1 MVAVPDR
8 HERGNLPL
16 MQRLLEPA
24 RSIDVIHET
33 DVLVVGSGPGGL
45 AAALAAAR
53 AGARTTLLER
63 NGCFGGN
70 ITQVGVEGFAW
81 YRHEHTVDCEG
92 IGIEFEERAKAMGAA
107 MPEPQSLS
115 HALDAEMFKWV
126 ADVLVEEAGIT
137 PLLHRL
143 CVAPIMEGGT
153 IRGVITE
160 SKAGREAILA
170 RRVIDATGDADI
182 ATRAGAPVRKLPKRE
197 MMAVSVMFSM
207 SGVDKRRFIEAVKAD
222 PQTYADWSGNGEWD
236 YETTGKEDALFSPF
250 LRKPFKQA
258 LAAGVI
264 PPSLQT
270 IAGTWGTVT
279 DQGDLTYLNLVHV
292 PEIDGTDPHD
302 LTIGEMR
309 GRREAIYAL
318 EALRG
323 FMPGC
328 EGAKL
333 RNFGMT
339 LGIRDTR
346 KIDALYNLTA
356 GDVREQARFD
366 DAIGIFPE
374 FIDGYGVLILP
385 TTGRYWHVPYRALV
399 PQGVGNLLV
408 AGRCIGG
415 DKISHASARN
425 MMCCAVGGQ
434 GAGVAA
440 AISLRRD
447 EPLDRLNI
455 AAVQQELVRQGARIG

>member
-1 MVAVPDR
+1 
-8 HERGNLPL
+8 
-16 MQRLLEPA
+16 
-24 RSIDVIHET
+24 
-33 DVLVVGSGPGGL
+33 
-45 AAALAAAR
+45 
-53 AGARTTLLER
+53 
-63 NGCFGGN
+63 
-70 ITQVGVEGFAW
+70 
-81 YRHEHTVDCEG
+81 
-92 IGIEFEERAKAMGAA
+92 MGAA

-126 ADVLVEEAGIT
+126 ADTLVQEAGIT

-143 CVAPIMEGGT
+143 CVAPIMEGRA
-153 IRGVITE
+153 IRGVIIE

-170 RRVIDATGDADI
+170 KRVIDATGDADI
-182 ATRAGAPVRKLPKRE
+182 ATRAGAPVRKTPKEE

-207 SGVDKRRFIEAVKAD
+207 SGVNKQRFIDSVKAD
-222 PQTYADWSGNGEWD
+222 PQTYGDWSGNGEWD
-236 YETTGKEDALFSPF
+236 YETTGKEDQLFSPF

-258 LAAGVI
+258 LDAGLI
-264 PPSLQT
+264 PAGLHT
-270 IAGTWGTVT
+270 IAGTWGTVS

-292 PEIDGTDPHD
+292 PLIDGTDPND

-318 EALRG
+318 EALKG
-323 FMPGC
+323 YMPGC

-356 GDVREQARFD
+356 ADVREQGRFE

-385 TTGRYWHVPYRALV
+385 TTGRYWQVPYRALV
-399 PQGVGNLLV
+399 PKGVDNLLV

-440 AISLRRD
+440 AVSLQRD

-455 AAVQQELVRQGARIG
+455 GAVHQELARQGARYQ

>member
-1 MVAVPDR
+1 VSQIA
-8 HERGNLPL
+8 EA
-16 MQRLLEPA
+16 A
-24 RSIDVIHET
+24 RSVDVVLET

-53 AGARTTLLER
+53 AGARTALIDR

-81 YRHEHTVDCEG
+81 YRHEQTVDCEG
-92 IGIEFEERAKAMGAA
+92 IGIEFENRAKAMGAA

-126 ADVLVEEAGIT
+126 ADVLVEEADIR
-137 PLLHRL
+137 PMLHRL
-143 CVAPIMEGGT
+143 AVAPIIEQGA

-182 ATRAGAPVRKLPKRE
+182 AARAGAPFRKTPRE
-197 MMAVSVMFSM
+197 KMMAVSVMFSM
-207 SGVDKRRFIEAVKAD
+207 SGVNKQRFIDAVKAD

-236 YETTGKEDALFSPF
+236 QETTGKEDHLFSPF
-250 LRKPFKQA
+250 LRKPFKKA
-258 LAAGVI
+258 VEAGLI
-264 PPSLQT
+264 PAHLNT

-292 PEIDGTDPHD
+292 PEIDGTDPTD
-302 LTIGEMR
+302 LTLGEMR
-309 GRREAIYAL
+309 GRREAIYAM
-318 EALRG
+318 EALRK

-328 EGAKL
+328 EDAKI

-339 LGIRDTR
+339 LGVRDTR
-346 KIDALYNLTA
+346 KIDALYNLT
-356 GDVREQARFD
+356 GNDVREQGRFE

-374 FIDGYGVLILP
+374 FIDGYGILILP

-399 PQGVGNLLV
+399 PKGVANLIV

-415 DKISHASARN
+415 DMISHASARN
-425 MMCCAVGGQ
+425 MMCCAVSGQ

-440 AISLRRD
+440 AISVRRD
-447 EPLDRLNI
+447 EPLDQLSIR
-455 AAVQQELVRQGARIG
+455 AVRQELQHQGARID

>member
-1 MVAVPDR
+1 MKKINEA
-8 HERGNLPL
+8 
-16 MQRLLEPA
+16 A
-24 RSIDVIHET
+24 RTIDVILET

-53 AGARTTLLER
+53 AGARTALIDR

-92 IGIEFEERAKAMGAA
+92 IGIELEKRATAMGAA
-107 MPEPQSLS
+107 MPAPQSLS

-126 ADVLVEEAGIT
+126 ADVLVQEAGIA

-143 CVAPIMEGGT
+143 CVAPIMENGA
-153 IRGVITE
+153 ICGVITE

-170 RRVIDATGDADI
+170 KRVIDATGDADI
-182 ATRAGAPVRKLPKRE
+182 AFRAGAPVHKLPKKE
-197 MMAVSVMFSM
+197 MMSASVMFSM
-207 SGVDKRRFIEAVKAD
+207 SGVNKRRFIDAVKAD

-236 YETTGKEDALFSPF
+236 YETTGKEDKLFSPF
-250 LRKPFKQA
+250 LRKPFQQA
-258 LAAGVI
+258 LAAGII
-264 PPSLQT
+264 PPNLHT
-270 IAGTWGTVT
+270 IAGTWGSVT
-279 DQGDLTYLNLVHV
+279 DQGDLTYLNLVHL
-292 PEIDGTDPHD
+292 PEIDGTDPSD
-302 LTIGEMR
+302 LTLGEMR

-328 EGAKL
+328 EQAKL

-356 GDVREQARFD
+356 NDVREQGRFD

-374 FIDGYGVLILP
+374 FIDGYGILILP
-385 TTGRYWHVPYRALV
+385 TTGRYWQVPYRALV
-399 PQGVGNLLV
+399 PKDVRNLLV

-415 DKISHASARN
+415 DKIAHASARN
-425 MMCCAVGGQ
+425 MMCCTVSGQ

-440 AISLRRD
+440 AISIQRD
-447 EPLDRLNI
+447 EALDQLNI
-455 AAVQQELVRQGARIG
+455 GAVHQELARQGARFQ